1 MHLKY
6 LLAAGVASIGFTAPF
21 VTPVSAQEV
30 ASSIRGTVDS
40 GGNAVAGASVTIL
53 HEPSGTRSTT
63 TSGSDGAFNAGNL
76 RIGGPFTVTVSAPGF
91 ADAKVTDVFLQA
103 GQPFRLP
110 VMLEPTDEIIVT
122 AEGLSG
128 ARITSQGPITVLN
141 RTTLEG
147 VASVAGDIRD
157 AARRDPFV
165 SMDASNGRTIEIAGN
180 NGRLNR
186 FSVDGIQFSDDF
198 GLNNGGLPTNR
209 GPVPYDAIE
218 QLSVKVAPFDISE
231 GDFQGGAVDVV
242 LRSGGNDFTGSA
254 FYTYTDDKLTGDR
267 IRGAPVRLDFDAKT
281 YGAFLSGPIIEDK
294 LFFAVAY
301 QRTKEGKPID
311 EGPSDAGFATPV
323 PRVTTAL
330 VDQIGAIAQS
340 KYGYDALGVFN
351 GTQEADEKITAK
363 LDANLGDNNR
373 VSLTYIRN
381 VGSNQFSQGNN
392 TSLTGPTY
400 GLKSNGY
407 ELTEEVNTGTLHW
420 FSDWSDTFSTDLRV
434 SYRDYNRGQNS
445 FGGDFMQFGVC
456 TDPVSITDG
465 TGGNSFTS
473 CGNTTTSNPRLF
485 LGPDISRQAN
495 EMNNTNL
502 NIELTPRLEAGNHSF
517 KGLIGFGRTK
527 TFNLFLQRAI
537 GDVYFDSIA
546 DFQAG
551 VASSVQFQQAV
562 PSLDANDA
570 AARFSTQ
577 QYNFGLQDDWQVNDT
592 LLVSIGARYDLQGSN
607 SKVPANLNFL
617 ARAGFPNNYTFNG
630 KGTFQPR
637 VGFEWDATDRLIIR
651 GGVGK
656 FAGGAPDVF
665 LSNSFSNTGQ
675 LTNSVNIVRNATGCN
690 SGDAA
695 FCNAALT
702 AINGTTFAPVVNTF
716 LTTNTASLTAAPVA
730 AIAPGY
736 DLPALWRATLSASY
750 ELGDGWLVGADVLYG
765 WTEAANTYI
774 DTRSVVIGTL
784 PDGRPR
790 YARTTQ
796 GILAGDTNQVNQ
808 DLVLN
813 STSKGRSIFA
823 VARFDKRFDFGLGL
837 GASYT
842 YQNIKDVNPITSAT
856 PGSLYGNAAMA
867 DPNLAAYGRSIYEV
881 RNSAK
886 FNIDYDHAFFGDY
899 KTRFSI
905 FGEWRTGRPY
915 SYTMRDAGS
924 TNSVRSPVFG
934 TNGSNT
940 RYLLYV
946 PSGIDDAKVSYD
958 SVATRDA
965 LDAFISG
972 SKLDGHRG
980 AITPKNLG
988 TSPSVWKIDLHLEQ
1002 EIPTFIGS
1010 SRISVFAD
1018 VENFLNMLN
1027 SDWGVQ
1033 RQVNFAYFAPVVN
1046 VQCLTVATPTA
1057 TAPGTGVVNSAPTQT
1072 CAQYRYS
1079 SFSKPDVV
1087 NQNQARQSLYQIKVG
1102 VRFEF

>member
-1 MHLKY
+1 MHMKY
-6 LLAAGVASIGFTAPF
+6 LLAASVASLGIVTGLSAPAA
-21 VTPVSAQEV
+21 AQEV
-30 ASSIRGTVDS
+30 SSSIRGTVDTQ
-40 GGNAVAGASVTIL
+40 GNAVAGAKVTIV

-63 TSGSDGAFNAGNL
+63 TTDSDGSFSAGNL
-76 RIGGPFTVTVSAPGF
+76 RIGGPFSVTVSAPGF
-91 ADAKVTDVFLQA
+91 ADAKVTDVYLQA

-110 VMLEPTDEIIVT
+110 VSLEATSEIVVT
-122 AEGLSG
+122 AEAVSG
-128 ARITSQGPITVLN
+128 ARVTSQGPLTVLS
-141 RTTLEG
+141 RAELEG

-165 SMDASNGRTIEIAGN
+165 SMDASNSRTIEIAGN

-209 GPVPYDAIE
+209 GPVPFDAIE
-218 QLSVKVAPFDISE
+218 QLTVKVAPFDISE

-254 FYTYTDDKLTGDR
+254 FFTYTDDKLTGDK
-267 IRGAPVRLDFDAKT
+267 IRGNPVRLDFDAKT
-281 YGAFLSGPIIEDK
+281 YGAFLSGPIIKDK

-311 EGPSDAGFATPV
+311 EGPADAGFATPV
-323 PRVTTAL
+323 PRVTSAL
-330 VDQIGAIAQS
+330 VDQVSSIAKS

-351 GTQEADEKITAK
+351 GTSEDDEKITAK
-363 LDANLGDNNR
+363 LDANLDDDNR

-381 VGSNQFSQGNN
+381 VGSNQFSQNN
-392 TSLTGPTY
+392 VTSLTGPTY
-400 GLKSNGY
+400 GMKSNGY
-407 ELTEEVNTGTLHW
+407 ELTEEVNTGTLQW
-420 FSDWSDTFSTDLRV
+420 LADWSDVFSTELRV

-445 FGGDFMQFGVC
+445 FGGNFSQFEVC
-456 TDPVSITDG
+456 TDPTSITDG
-465 TGGNSFTS
+465 SGGNSFTT
-473 CGNTTTSNPRLF
+473 CGNTATSNPRLF

-495 EMNNTNL
+495 RLNTSNL
-502 NIELTPRLEAGNHSF
+502 SIELTPKLEAGNHSF

-551 VASSVQFQQAV
+551 IASRVRFQQAV
-562 PSLDANDA
+562 PSLESADA
-570 AARFSTQ
+570 AANFVTQ
-577 QYNFGLQDDWQVNDT
+577 QYSFGLQDDWQVNDT

-617 ARAGFPNNYTFNG
+617 ARAGFPNNYTFSG
-630 KGTFQPR
+630 KGVFQPR
-637 VGFEWDATDRLIIR
+637 AGFEWDATDRLIIR

-665 LSNSFSNTGQ
+665 LSNSYSNTGQ
-675 LTNSVNIVRNATGCN
+675 LTNSIDILRTATGCSAN
-690 SGDAA
+690 VD
-695 FCNAALT
+695 CTAALT
-702 AINGTTFAPVVNTF
+702 GINGTTFAPTVQNF
-716 LTTNTASLTAAPVA
+716 LTTNIGSLAAAPVNA
-730 AIAPGY
+730 VAPGY
-736 DLPALWRATLSASY
+736 DLPSQWRATLSASY
-750 ELGDGWLVGADVLYG
+750 EADLGPLGDGWLLGADVLYG

-796 GILAGDTNQVNQ
+796 GILAGDSNQTNQ
-808 DLVLN
+808 DLVLHD
-813 STSKGRSIFA
+813 TGKGRSILA

-842 YQNIKDVNPITSAT
+842 WQNIKDVNPITSAT
-856 PGSLYGNAAMA
+856 AGSLYGNAAMS
-867 DPNLAAYGRSIYEV
+867 DPNFAAYGRSIYEI

-886 FNIDYDHAFFGDY
+886 FNIDYEHAFFGDY
-899 KTRFSI
+899 KTRFSV
-905 FGEWRTGRPY
+905 FGEYRTGRPF
-915 SYTMRDAGS
+915 SYTMRDTTSG
-924 TNSVRSPVFG
+924 RSAVFG

-946 PSGIDDAKVSYD
+946 PTGIDDAKVSYD

-965 LDAFISG
+965 LDAFIGG
-972 SKLDGHRG
+972 SKLKGHRG
-980 AITPKNLG
+980 AIAPKNLG
-988 TSPSVWKIDLHLEQ
+988 TSPSVWKVDLHLEQ
-1002 EIPTFIGS
+1002 EIPAFFGDA
-1010 SRISVFAD
+1010 RFKVFAD
-1018 VENFLNMLN
+1018 IENFLNLLN
-1027 SDWGVQ
+1027 DDWGVQ
-1033 RQVNFAYFAPVVN
+1033 RQVNFAYFAPLVN
-1046 VQCLTVATPTA
+1046 VQCLSTPTPTG
-1057 TAPGTGVVNSAPTQT
+1057 TAPGAGVANTASTQT

-1087 NQNQARQSLYQIKVG
+1087 VQNQNRQSLYQIKVG

>member
-1 MHLKY
+1 M
-6 LLAAGVASIGFTAPF
+6 
-21 VTPVSAQEV
+21 
-30 ASSIRGTVDS
+30 
-40 GGNAVAGASVTIL
+40 
-53 HEPSGTRSTT
+53 
-63 TSGSDGAFNAGNL
+63 
-76 RIGGPFTVTVSAPGF
+76 
-91 ADAKVTDVFLQA
+91 
-103 GQPFRLP
+103 
-110 VMLEPTDEIIVT
+110 
-122 AEGLSG
+122 
-128 ARITSQGPITVLN
+128 
-141 RTTLEG
+141 
-147 VASVAGDIRD
+147 
-157 AARRDPFV
+157 
-165 SMDASNGRTIEIAGN
+165 ASNVR
-180 NGRLNR
+180 
-186 FSVDGIQFSDDF
+186 
-198 GLNNGGLPTNR
+198 PM
-209 GPVPYDAIE
+209 
-218 QLSVKVAPFDISE
+218 
-231 GDFQGGAVDVV
+231 
-242 LRSGGNDFTGSA
+242 SA
-254 FYTYTDDKLTGDR
+254 
-267 IRGAPVRLDFDAKT
+267 
-281 YGAFLSGPIIEDK
+281 S
-294 LFFAVAY
+294 
-301 QRTKEGKPID
+301 
-311 EGPSDAGFATPV
+311 
-323 PRVTTAL
+323 
-330 VDQIGAIAQS
+330 
-340 KYGYDALGVFN
+340 
-351 GTQEADEKITAK
+351 
-363 LDANLGDNNR
+363 
-373 VSLTYIRN
+373 
-381 VGSNQFSQGNN
+381 
-392 TSLTGPTY
+392 
-400 GLKSNGY
+400 
-407 ELTEEVNTGTLHW
+407 
-420 FSDWSDTFSTDLRV
+420 
-434 SYRDYNRGQNS
+434 
-445 FGGDFMQFGVC
+445 
-456 TDPVSITDG
+456 
-465 TGGNSFTS
+465 
-473 CGNTTTSNPRLF
+473 
-485 LGPDISRQAN
+485 
-495 EMNNTNL
+495 
-502 NIELTPRLEAGNHSF
+502 
-517 KGLIGFGRTK
+517 
-527 TFNLFLQRAI
+527 
-537 GDVYFDSIA
+537 
-546 DFQAG
+546 
-551 VASSVQFQQAV
+551 AV